1 MGDKMEELLKILNGL
16 HSDVDFE
23 TQENLID
30 DMILDSLDIVSLI
43 SEINEVFDVVI
54 TAKDIIPANFN
65 SAKALYALIQ
75 KLEDEA

>member
-1 MGDKMEELLKILNGL
+1 MEELLKILNGL